1 MAGTPDINQIRTGTL
16 RRDIEIIPPG
26 RHGAYPMIFDPAA
39 ESYFKL
45 SVPAWQMLSRY
56 DRDMSVKEFGE
67 RLVRSGVPADP
78 VEILT
83 LKQFLQQNN
92 LLTPDA
98 ETFAA
103 QAAQRRENKGK
114 HLWLKVAS
122 AYLYFKLP
130 PLHPQPFI
138 DKIKPYISF
147 IGTKYFFRALA
158 IPAIL
163 GYLMAFRDLP
173 GIRAMLEDSFSWAGL
188 VKYFF
193 AIVLLKIIHESGHLA
208 ANMHFN
214 CRVRAIG
221 VSVIFLY
228 PRFFSDTT
236 DSWRLPR
243 SQRLLVDAGGLLSEV
258 ICGGLAALAW
268 CYLPPGNLQS
278 TMFFIFAVST
288 AGTILVNGNPLIRFD
303 GYYILCDILNTENLM
318 QRSGEYFK
326 QFNRHF
332 LFRAGPMPQED
343 RPLLMLSFGIAAFIY
358 RFLLYTSII
367 LVIYNSMIKAV
378 GIMLL
383 LVEVF
388 TIFVLPF
395 YNEVRIVKALSKR
408 AGTRAN
414 LFFVFVLLGAAGLVL
429 FLPLSW
435 RTRLPGETTCPEATP
450 VTVLESGY
458 LAADAPDKP
467 FEVRAGQPILKLVS
481 PKLDMELDRRR
492 AILKENEVLLQQQL
506 NTEET
511 YGDSILTR
519 QKIHSEKSRIADL
532 EKRKRLL
539 TVSAGSSGVF
549 VPYYS
554 ALSSGAMLVTGMAAG
569 VINPSEMRVTAYASD
584 EQLARLKKGMRVI
597 FRFRDSREDHG
608 GTILGINSVPAVFTP
623 SPLLSVAG
631 GEIPVQPVPGKRGE
645 FAPANTM
652 FKVEIMPDKPILQ
665 QQGRTLRVLV
675 SNREILFD
683 KFVSSVIYFFRSE
696 F

>member
-1 MAGTPDINQIRTGTL
+1 
-16 RRDIEIIPPG
+16 
-26 RHGAYPMIFDPAA
+26 MIFDPAA
-39 ESYFKL
+39 ENYFKL

-67 RLVRSGVPADP
+67 RLRRSGIPAES

-83 LKQFLQQNN
+83 LKQFLVQNN

-103 QAAQRRENKGK
+103 QAAQRREAKNK

-138 DKIKPYISF
+138 DKIKPCIGF
-147 IGTKYFFRALA
+147 IGSKYFFWSLA

-163 GYLMAFRDLP
+163 GYLLAFRNLP

-188 VKYFF
+188 VKYFL
-193 AIVLLKIIHESGHLA
+193 AVILLKIIHESGHLA

-221 VSVIFLY
+221 ISVIFLY

-243 SQRLLVDAGGLLSEV
+243 KQRLLVDAGGLLSEV
-258 ICGGLAALAW
+258 LCGGLAALAW

-303 GYYILCDILNTENLM
+303 GYYILCDILNIENLM
-318 QRSGEYFK
+318 QRSSEYLK
-326 QFNRHF
+326 QFNRHW
-332 LFRAGPMPQED
+332 LFRVGPAPQEE
-343 RPLLMLSFGIAAFIY
+343 RPLLMFSFGIAAFIY

-378 GIMLL
+378 AILL
-383 LVEVF
+383 LFLEVF
-388 TIFVLPF
+388 TIFILPF

-414 LFFVFVLLGAAGLVL
+414 LFFIFVLLGAAGLVL
-429 FLPLSW
+429 FMPLSW
-435 RTRLPGETTCPEATP
+435 RTRLPGEVTCPEAAP
-450 VTVLESGY
+450 VTVLENGY

-467 FEVRAGQPILKLVS
+467 VRVRAGQTVLKLVS

-506 NTEET
+506 NTEAT
-511 YGDSILTR
+511 FGDSMLTR
-519 QKIHSEKSRIADL
+519 QKILSEKARIADL
-532 EKRKRLL
+532 EKRKNRLNI
-539 TVSAGSSGVF
+539 SAGNDGVF
-549 VPYYS
+549 VPRYS
-554 ALSSGAMLVTGMAAG
+554 ELSSGAALFTGMIAG

-584 EQLARLKKGMRVI
+584 EQLARLKSGMRVI
-597 FRFRDSREDHG
+597 FRFRDSNEDCEG
-608 GTILGINSVPAVFTP
+608 VISRINPVPAVFTQ

-631 GEIPVQPVPGKRGE
+631 GDIPVQSVPGKPGE
-645 FAPANTM
+645 FTPKHTM
-652 FKVEIMPDKPILQ
+652 FKVEITPDKPVVQ

>member
-1 MAGTPDINQIRTGTL
+1 MAGTPDISQIRTGTL

-39 ESYFKL
+39 ENYFKL
-45 SVPAWQMLSRY
+45 SIPAWQMLSRY
-56 DRDMSVKEFGE
+56 DRDMPVKEFGE
-67 RLVRSGVPADP
+67 RLRRAGIPAEP

-83 LKQFLQQNN
+83 LKQFLVQNN

-98 ETFAA
+98 DTFAA
-103 QAAQRRENKGK
+103 LAAQKREAKNK
-114 HLWLKVAS
+114 HLWLKIAS

-138 DKIKPYISF
+138 DRIKPYIGF
-147 IGTKYFFRALA
+147 IGSKYVFRCLAVVAL
-158 IPAIL
+158 L
-163 GYLMAFRDLP
+163 GYLLAFRNLP
-173 GIRAMLEDSFSWAGL
+173 GIKAMLEDSFSWAGL

-193 AIVLLKIIHESGHLA
+193 AVILLKIIHEAGHLA

-221 VSVIFLY
+221 ISVIFLY

-243 SQRLLVDAGGLLSEV
+243 KQRLLVDAGGLLSEV
-258 ICGGLAALAW
+258 LCGGIAALAW

-303 GYYILCDILNTENLM
+303 GYYILCDILNVENLM
-318 QRSGEYFK
+318 QRSGEYLK
-326 QFNRHF
+326 QFNRHW
-332 LFRAGPMPQED
+332 LFRVGPAPQEE
-343 RPLLMLSFGIAAFIY
+343 RPLLMFSFGIAAFIY

-378 GIMLL
+378 AVIL
-383 LVEVF
+383 LVLEVL
-388 TIFVLPF
+388 TIFILPF

-414 LFFVFVLLGAAGLVL
+414 LFFVFVLLAAAGLVL

-435 RTRLPGETTCPEATP
+435 RTRLPGEVTCPEAAP

-467 FEVRAGQPILKLVS
+467 VRVRAGQTVLKLVS
-481 PKLDMELDRRR
+481 PKLDMELDRRK
-492 AILKENEVLLQQQL
+492 ALLKENEVLLQQQL
-506 NTEET
+506 NTEAT
-511 YGDSILTR
+511 VGDSMLTR
-519 QKIHSEKSRIADL
+519 QKILSEKARIADL

-539 TVSAGSSGVF
+539 TVSAGSDGVF
-549 VPYYS
+549 VPRYS
-554 ALSSGAMLVTGMAAG
+554 ELSSGAALFTGMTVG

-584 EQLARLKKGMRVI
+584 AQLARLESGMKVV
-597 FRFRDSREDHG
+597 FRFRDSDKDCEGVISR
-608 GTILGINSVPAVFTP
+608 INPVPAVFAL

-631 GEIPVQPVPGKRGE
+631 GDIPVQSVPGKPGE
-645 FAPANTM
+645 FTPVHTM
-652 FKVEIMPDKPILQ
+652 FKVEITPDKPVIQ

-683 KFVSSVIYFFRSE
+683 KFVSSVIYFFRRE

>member
-1 MAGTPDINQIRTGTL
+1 
-16 RRDIEIIPPG
+16 
-26 RHGAYPMIFDPAA
+26 MIFDPAA
-39 ESYFKL
+39 ENYFKL

-56 DRDMSVKEFGE
+56 DRDMSVKEFGD
-67 RLVRSGVPADP
+67 RLRRSGIPADP

-83 LKQFLQQNN
+83 LKQFLVQNN

-103 QAAQRRENKGK
+103 QAAQRREAKNK

-138 DKIKPYISF
+138 DRIKPYIGF
-147 IGTKYFFRALA
+147 IGSKYFFWSLA

-163 GYLMAFRDLP
+163 GYLLAFRNLP

-193 AIVLLKIIHESGHLA
+193 AVILLKIIHEAGHLA

-221 VSVIFLY
+221 ISVIFLY

-243 SQRLLVDAGGLLSEV
+243 KQRLLVDAGGLLSEV
-258 ICGGLAALAW
+258 LCGGLAALAW

-303 GYYILCDILNTENLM
+303 GYYILCDILNIENLM
-318 QRSGEYFK
+318 QRSSEYLK

-332 LFRAGPMPQED
+332 LFRVGPAPQEE
-343 RPLLMLSFGIAAFIY
+343 RPLLMFSFGIAAFIY

-378 GIMLL
+378 AVVLL
-383 LVEVF
+383 FLEVF
-388 TIFVLPF
+388 TIFILPF

-414 LFFVFVLLGAAGLVL
+414 LFFIFVLLGAAGLVL

-435 RTRLPGETTCPEATP
+435 RTRLPGEVTCPEAAP
-450 VTVLESGY
+450 VTVLENGY

-467 FEVRAGQPILKLVS
+467 VRVRAGQTVLKLVS

-492 AILKENEVLLQQQL
+492 AILKENKVLLQQQL
-506 NTEET
+506 NTEAT
-511 YGDSILTR
+511 FGDSMLTR
-519 QKIHSEKSRIADL
+519 QKILSEKARIADL
-532 EKRKRLL
+532 EKRKKRLNI
-539 TVSAGSSGVF
+539 SAGNDGVF
-549 VPYYS
+549 VPRYS
-554 ALSSGAMLVTGMAAG
+554 ELSSGAALFTGMIAG
-569 VINPSEMRVTAYASD
+569 VVNPSEMRVTAYASD
-584 EQLARLKKGMRVI
+584 EQLARLKSGMRVV
-597 FRFRDSREDHG
+597 FRFRDSDTDSEGVISR
-608 GTILGINSVPAVFTP
+608 INPVPAVFSL

-631 GEIPVQPVPGKRGE
+631 GDISVQPVPGKPGE
-645 FAPANTM
+645 FMPQHTM
-652 FKVEIMPDKPILQ
+652 FKVEIKPDKPVIQ

>member
-1 MAGTPDINQIRTGTL
+1 
-16 RRDIEIIPPG
+16 
-26 RHGAYPMIFDPAA
+26 MIFDPAA
-39 ESYFKL
+39 ENYFKL

-56 DRDMSVKEFGE
+56 DRDMSVKEFGD
-67 RLVRSGVPADP
+67 RLRRSGIPAEP

-83 LKQFLQQNN
+83 LKQFLVQNN

-103 QAAQRRENKGK
+103 QAAQRREAKNK

-138 DKIKPYISF
+138 DKIKPC
-147 IGTKYFFRALA
+147 IGVIGSKYFFWSLA

-163 GYLMAFRDLP
+163 GYLLAFRNLP

-193 AIVLLKIIHESGHLA
+193 AVILLKIIHESGHLA

-221 VSVIFLY
+221 ISVIFLY

-243 SQRLLVDAGGLLSEV
+243 KQRLLVDAGGLLSEV
-258 ICGGLAALAW
+258 LCGGLAALAW

-303 GYYILCDILNTENLM
+303 GYYILCDILNIENLM
-318 QRSGEYFK
+318 QRSSEYLK

-332 LFRAGPMPQED
+332 LFRVGPVPQEE
-343 RPLLMLSFGIAAFIY
+343 RPLLMFSFGIAAFIY

-378 GIMLL
+378 AVIL
-383 LVEVF
+383 LVLEVF
-388 TIFVLPF
+388 TIFILPF

-414 LFFVFVLLGAAGLVL
+414 LFFILVLLGAAGLVL

-435 RTRLPGETTCPEATP
+435 RTRLPGEVTCPEATP

-467 FEVRAGQPILKLVS
+467 VRVRAGQTVLKLVS
-481 PKLDMELDRRR
+481 PKLDMELARRK

-506 NTEET
+506 NTET
-511 YGDSILTR
+511 TFGDSMLTR
-519 QKIHSEKSRIADL
+519 QKILSEKARIADL
-532 EKRKRLL
+532 EKRKKRLNI
-539 TVSAGSSGVF
+539 SAGNDGVF
-549 VPYYS
+549 VPRYS
-554 ALSSGAMLVTGMAAG
+554 ELSSGAALFTGMIAG
-569 VINPSEMRVTAYASD
+569 VVNPSEMRVTAYASD
-584 EQLARLKKGMRVI
+584 EQLARLKSGMRVV
-597 FRFRDSREDHG
+597 FRFRDSNTDNG
-608 GTILGINSVPAVFTP
+608 GVISRINPVPAVFTP

-631 GEIPVQPVPGKRGE
+631 GEIPVRSVPGKPGE
-645 FAPANTM
+645 FTPEHTM
-652 FKVEIMPDKPILQ
+652 FKVEITPDKPVVQ

>member
-1 MAGTPDINQIRTGTL
+1 
-16 RRDIEIIPPG
+16 
-26 RHGAYPMIFDPAA
+26 MIFDPAA
-39 ESYFKL
+39 ENYFKL

-56 DRDMSVKEFGE
+56 DRDMSVKEFGD
-67 RLVRSGVPADP
+67 RLRRSGIPADP

-83 LKQFLQQNN
+83 LKQFLVQNN

-103 QAAQRRENKGK
+103 QAAQRREAKNK

-138 DKIKPYISF
+138 DRIKPYIGF
-147 IGTKYFFRALA
+147 IGSKYFFWSLA

-163 GYLMAFRDLP
+163 GYLLAFRNLP

-193 AIVLLKIIHESGHLA
+193 AVILLKIIHEAGHLA

-221 VSVIFLY
+221 ISVIFLY

-243 SQRLLVDAGGLLSEV
+243 KQRLLVDAGGLLSEV
-258 ICGGLAALAW
+258 LCGGLAALAW

-303 GYYILCDILNTENLM
+303 GYYILCDILNIENLM
-318 QRSGEYFK
+318 QRSSEYLK

-332 LFRAGPMPQED
+332 LFRVGPAPQEE
-343 RPLLMLSFGIAAFIY
+343 RPLLMFSFGIAAFIY

-378 GIMLL
+378 AVVLL
-383 LVEVF
+383 FLEVF
-388 TIFVLPF
+388 TIFILPF

-414 LFFVFVLLGAAGLVL
+414 LFFIFVLLGAAGLVL

-435 RTRLPGETTCPEATP
+435 RTRLPGEVTCPEAAP
-450 VTVLESGY
+450 VTVLENGY

-467 FEVRAGQPILKLVS
+467 VRVRAGQTVLKLVS

-492 AILKENEVLLQQQL
+492 AILKENKVLLQQQL
-506 NTEET
+506 NTEAT
-511 YGDSILTR
+511 FGDSMLTR
-519 QKIHSEKSRIADL
+519 QKILSEKARIADL
-532 EKRKRLL
+532 EKRKNRLNI
-539 TVSAGSSGVF
+539 SAGNDGVF
-549 VPYYS
+549 VPRYS
-554 ALSSGAMLVTGMAAG
+554 ELSSGAALFTGMIAG

-584 EQLARLKKGMRVI
+584 EQLARLKSGMRVI
-597 FRFRDSREDHG
+597 FRFRDSNEDCEG
-608 GTILGINSVPAVFTP
+608 VISRINPVPAVFTQ

-631 GEIPVQPVPGKRGE
+631 GDIPVQSVPGKPGE
-645 FAPANTM
+645 FTPEHTM
-652 FKVEIMPDKPILQ
+652 FKVEITPDKPVVQ

>member
-1 MAGTPDINQIRTGTL
+1 
-16 RRDIEIIPPG
+16 
-26 RHGAYPMIFDPAA
+26 MIFDPAA
-39 ESYFKL
+39 ENYFKL

-56 DRDMSVKEFGE
+56 DRDMSVKEFGD
-67 RLVRSGVPADP
+67 RLRRSGIPADP

-83 LKQFLQQNN
+83 LKQFLVQNN

-103 QAAQRRENKGK
+103 QAAQRREAKNK

-138 DKIKPYISF
+138 DKIKPCIGF
-147 IGTKYFFRALA
+147 IGSKYFFWSLA

-163 GYLMAFRDLP
+163 GYLLAFRNLP
-173 GIRAMLEDSFSWAGL
+173 SIRAMLEDSFSWAGL

-193 AIVLLKIIHESGHLA
+193 AVILLKIIHESGHLA

-221 VSVIFLY
+221 ISVIFLY

-243 SQRLLVDAGGLLSEV
+243 KQRLLVDAGGLLSEV
-258 ICGGLAALAW
+258 LCGGLAALAW

-303 GYYILCDILNTENLM
+303 GYYILCDILNIENLM
-318 QRSGEYFK
+318 QRSSEYLK

-332 LFRAGPMPQED
+332 LFRVGPVPQEE
-343 RPLLMLSFGIAAFIY
+343 RPLLMFSFGIAAFIY

-378 GIMLL
+378 AVIL
-383 LVEVF
+383 LVLEVF
-388 TIFVLPF
+388 TIFILPF

-414 LFFVFVLLGAAGLVL
+414 LFFILVLLGAAGLVL
-429 FLPLSW
+429 FMPLSW
-435 RTRLPGETTCPEATP
+435 RTRLPGEVTCPEATP

-467 FEVRAGQPILKLVS
+467 VRVRAGQTVLKLVS
-481 PKLDMELDRRR
+481 PKLDMELARRK

-506 NTEET
+506 NTET
-511 YGDSILTR
+511 TFGDSMLTR
-519 QKIHSEKSRIADL
+519 QKILSEKARIADL
-532 EKRKRLL
+532 EKRKNRLNI
-539 TVSAGSSGVF
+539 SAGNDGVF
-549 VPYYS
+549 VPRYS
-554 ALSSGAMLVTGMAAG
+554 ELSSGAALFTGMIAG
-569 VINPSEMRVTAYASD
+569 VVNPSEMRVTAYASD
-584 EQLARLKKGMRVI
+584 EQLARLKSGMRVV
-597 FRFRDSREDHG
+597 FRFRDSNTDNG
-608 GTILGINSVPAVFTP
+608 GVISRINPVPAVFAP

-631 GEIPVQPVPGKRGE
+631 GEIPVRSVPGKPGE
-645 FAPANTM
+645 FTPEHTM
-652 FKVEIMPDKPILQ
+652 FKVEITPDKPVVQ
-665 QQGRTLRVLV
+665 QQGRTLRVFV